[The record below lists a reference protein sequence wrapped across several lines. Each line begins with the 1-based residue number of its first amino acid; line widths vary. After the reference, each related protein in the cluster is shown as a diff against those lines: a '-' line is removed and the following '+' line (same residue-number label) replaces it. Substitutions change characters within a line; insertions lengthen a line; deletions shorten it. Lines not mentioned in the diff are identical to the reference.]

1 MHDDQF
7 TATGPS
13 HPSSGK
19 QKAAFSTVDFFDDNS
34 NPSDFEFGIHVKAR
48 RVGVVGASAKGIA
61 GVYGHGHTCKF
72 GVLGIAMG
80 ESAEIGVV
88 GASVVTTKDIM
99 NLNVP
104 SETVELAVGGD
115 KIGVHGL
122 SGTGPGVEGHSVQG
136 VGVSA
141 LSREGVGVFARSE
154 ANVALHAVSDSK
166 RAGVFESGGVVAQI
180 KLVPLEQEG
189 SRTEL
194 PKDGEVGDLIV
205 IRNTVHPKPGEPISQ
220 LKPEC
225 SLWLCVS
232 RDLIDV
238 GGTPVWTAVWKEVQL
253 GPPVKGTLPH
263 SP

>member
-1 MHDDQF
+1 MTISSQQPAHLI
-7 TATGPS
+7 T
-13 HPSSGK
+13 HPEK
-19 QKAAFSTVDFFDDNS
+19 QKAAFSTVDSFDQNS

-61 GVYGHGHTCKF
+61 GVYGIGHTCKF

-80 ESAEIGVV
+80 ENAQIGVV
-88 GASVVTTKDIM
+88 GASVIDTNDIT
-99 NLNVP
+99 NLNVAP
-104 SETVELAVGGD
+104 ENVELEVGAD
-115 KIGVHGL
+115 KIGVRGL
-122 SGTGPGVEGHSVQG
+122 SGTGLGVEGRSVKG

-141 LSREGVGVFARSE
+141 LSHEGVGVLARSE

-205 IRNTVHPKPGEPISQ
+205 IRNTVHPKPGEPIPQ

-232 RDLIDV
+232 VSQDLIT
-238 GGTPVWTAVWKEVQL
+238 GGTAVWQEVQL
-253 GPPVKGTLPH
+253 GPPVKGTL
-263 SP
+263 

>member
-19 QKAAFSTVDFFDDNS
+19 QKAAFSTVDFIDDNS

-61 GVYGHGHTCKF
+61 GVYGHGRTCKF

-80 ESAEIGVV
+80 QSAEIGVV
-88 GASVVTTKDIM
+88 GASVVNTNDIM
-99 NLNVP
+99 NVNVP

-115 KIGVHGL
+115 KIGVHGF
-122 SGTGPGVEGHSVQG
+122 SGTGSGVEGHSVKGAGVLGLGIEG

-141 LSREGVGVFARSE
+141 RSE
-154 ANVALHAVSDSK
+154 TNVALDAFSDSN
-166 RAGVFESGGVVAQI
+166 RAGVFQSGPVVAQI

-194 PKDGEVGDLIV
+194 PKGGEVGDLIV
-205 IRNTVHPKPGEPISQ
+205 IRNAKPWQ

-232 RDLIDV
+232 QDITA
-238 GGTPVWTAVWKEVQL
+238 GGTAVWKEVQL
-253 GPPVKGTLPH
+253 GPPVNGTL
-263 SP
+263 